1 MGRVL
6 GLWMFHALTLNVEA
20 WTEGGLRYFSI
31 SDENAN
37 DMRKFNK
44 PLKIAGQ
51 SSCSPKNAN
60 R

>member
-1 MGRVL
+1 
-6 GLWMFHALTLNVEA
+6 MFHALTLNVEA